1 MEPSSATQNV
11 SGNSALPRYFQFSA
25 LCCGFGEV
33 EDQTFMINPVVPKRA
48 HRFRAAFAT
57 SVVAVGL
64 SLFPVTC
71 RAVSYPVRGVWIAD
85 GNQLF
90 GKKIA
95 SCAALKMLGTDAFRD
110 QSFPEVMIF
119 SDKKKFDVSSKREV
133 EQNLRTAKSGRD
145 GFHITE
151 TPGKSGKWPWSKNH
165 SYKLKV
171 IGPAT
176 IEITEGP
183 TSTRFTK
190 CSPKELAL

>member
-1 MEPSSATQNV
+1 
-11 SGNSALPRYFQFSA
+11 
-25 LCCGFGEV
+25 
-33 EDQTFMINPVVPKRA
+33 
-48 HRFRAAFAT
+48 
-57 SVVAVGL
+57 
-64 SLFPVTC
+64 
-71 RAVSYPVRGVWIAD
+71 
-85 GNQLF
+85 
-90 GKKIA
+90 
-95 SCAALKMLGTDAFRD
+95 MLGTDAFRD

>member
-1 MEPSSATQNV
+1 MT
-11 SGNSALPRYFQFSA
+11 
-25 LCCGFGEV
+25 
-33 EDQTFMINPVVPKRA
+33 NPAVPNRI
-48 HRFRAAFAT
+48 HLFRAAFAIP
-57 SVVAVGL
+57 VVAVGL

-71 RAVSYPVRGVWIAD
+71 LAVSYPVRGVWIAD

-95 SCAALKMLGTDAFRD
+95 SCAALKMLGIDAFRD

-119 SDKKKFDVSSKREV
+119 SEKKKFEVSGKREV
-133 EQNLRTAKSGRD
+133 EEDLKSAKSGRD
-145 GFHITE
+145 GFRITE
-151 TPGKSGKWPWSKNH
+151 TPGKARKWPWSRNH
-165 SYKLKV
+165 SYTLRV